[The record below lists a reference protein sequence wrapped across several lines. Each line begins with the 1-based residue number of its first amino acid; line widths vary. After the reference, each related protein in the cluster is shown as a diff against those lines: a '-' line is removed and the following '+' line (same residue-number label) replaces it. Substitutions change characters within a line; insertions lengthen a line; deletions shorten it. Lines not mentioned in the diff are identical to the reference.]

1 MINLRKTLL
10 YTLIPASFAC
20 GLSTELIKATGE
32 ETATSGTYSTSTYEV
47 SIPIGVG
54 FDEYNKGTIEI
65 SGKVNAKHQLNIS
78 ISSTNLFNL
87 KKGEY
92 TIPYTITDDDVDNT
106 IVSQNTSWSFPS
118 NDSDDTVIGKDN
130 TFTKTLSMSTEGGT
144 RSNGDYTDQLVFTF
158 TDKQYYELNVIGHVT
173 TDTGDSSISTDALKF
188 DLLVGNEL
196 YKEQDGYDRYAAAG
210 TTYKVNNISV
220 SDDYIYQGEA
230 SYTGTITGDTNVD
243 INIAK
248 KVIDIYFS
256 ANGGN
261 FDDGTTNKTVSA
273 EVGKPY
279 SNYFPSVTKEG
290 YIFVGWY
297 TDPSTGTKV
306 NGTDIV
312 KNNQSLYAHWATGA
326 KLQNGESFNNNIP
339 NTATKVVFT
348 TDKAP
353 SGVQTTNLSSDGGS
367 SIVGWLDGT
376 TYYVSTQDTSKA
388 IVFNEDSSKMFNNK
402 TNLTEIDFN
411 DVVDTSNVTNMY
423 YMFQYCTSLEKLD
436 LSSFDTTKVTN
447 MEAMFDHCTSLEYLD
462 LRSFDTSNVT
472 NMRMMLSANSNLE
485 AILVGDNFSTANVVD
500 GDTVDT
506 RNSLFMLSYDPK
518 LPNYTV
524 KDYEGNQDKT
534 YAKSVRDNGYL
545 YVNGKTVTFDANGGT
560 LTKNDGTATDLN
572 KVNFYVESGV
582 SYSTYLKYSDYCS
595 ETELPVASSKDKVF
609 IGWYTEKTGGTQV
622 TTSDSTTTDV
632 IYYAHYKSYMLNE
645 GAKVNSAIPLS
656 ATKVVFTTYDQ
667 IPGDKTQLTDLS
679 TLQDESVV
687 GWLSGDTYYIST
699 VDENQ
704 PVIFN
709 EDSSRMFASGSLATA
724 SRFTEIIFG
733 ENVDTSKVKDFSSMF
748 EMCSNLTSLDVSNF
762 DTSSATDTSMMFYGN
777 SNLET
782 LTLSS
787 KFDTSNV
794 TNMYCMF
801 ALDSKLQEL
810 DLSGFNTSK
819 VTNMSGMFSLD
830 TELTRIYASSTFD
843 VTNVKESS
851 GMFRGCAKLD
861 NFDSKQIDKVK
872 AISIAR
878 GGYLYLDIVTV
889 KFDLN
894 TDDATCGTS
903 TKYVEKGQ
911 TYGELPTASHKEYDF
926 VGWYTAASG
935 GEQVTEETDVTA
947 EVGETVTL
955 YAHWKTYTLITGNEF
970 LTVYNQ
976 YNLSYGIDTIIFTD
990 QEIPSDCRN
999 YRAVSSSGEPSVWVY
1014 INTSGSSY
1022 SHTLY
1027 VTTQNSNKKVVFNE
1041 KSNDMFN
1048 FAQIWGDKYLSSIV
1062 FDNVDTS
1069 KVKDMAAMFRS
1080 CKMETLDLRNFDFSS
1095 VTRTWGMFLYCDN
1108 LKNIYVSS
1116 LIDASKITEDT
1127 LMFKES
1133 ENLPNYKIYAWGIDK
1148 AVSTRDGGYLYV
1160 NPHTVTFNVNSSDAS
1175 VDTTSMIVEEGYT
1188 YGSSY
1193 QSLPTPT
1200 TTSTKYV
1207 FGGWYTEATG
1217 GTLVTDETIFNGD
1230 SDITLYAHW
1239 NSYLVEG
1246 SKFSEKIPD
1255 TATSIVFTDATAT
1268 TTEFTDLSIAKDNS
1282 VVGWLDGTTYYVS
1295 TQNKGQ
1301 KVVFNPNSS
1310 SMFSEQSKITS
1321 IQLNNVDTSNVTDM
1335 HNMFYGC
1342 NNLESIDLSNLDTS
1356 KVTDMSKM
1364 FYDCQKL
1371 QSLDFSNLDTSSVT
1385 TMEAMFYECD
1395 ALTSL
1400 DLSKLNTSSVT
1411 NMSEIFANCKN
1422 LTELTINGIDTS
1434 KVTDMSSMFSGCKNL
1449 TTIDISKLDTSS
1461 LTTMEYMFDGC
1472 SSLESLDLSKLNT
1485 SSVTSMKGMFRN
1497 ASKLTSLNVSKLN
1510 TTKVTDMSYMFSGC
1524 SSLTS
1529 VDVSNFNT
1537 SLVTTMES
1545 MFEGCS
1551 SLTTLDLTNFDTS
1564 KVTNFGSM
1572 FLDDTKLSKI
1582 YVSSNFTVS
1591 DSATSDGMFT
1601 NCTELPHFDSS
1612 ITNAKKAM
1620 AYGAGGYL
1628 YVDAR
1633 IVSFNTNG
1641 VDCDKPSDWTVEKNY
1656 SYSKYGTLPT
1666 LPLQSDKSF
1675 EGWYTSASGGDKVTD
1690 DTVYTSDSNTTLYAH
1705 WVDLT
1710 YTLLTGEEFNQKI
1723 PTGTES
1729 IVFTNSTSIPDTA
1742 IDVSKTHDQSVLGYL
1757 EGTTFYISASK
1768 AEQDILFNEDS
1779 SKMFAGLTNLKTVTF
1794 NNIDTSKVKNMAEMF
1809 KGCTSIES
1817 IDVSNV
1823 AAYSV
1828 TSMESMFEGCTSLNN
1843 INFGKM
1849 GEGNLKFLTEEVT
1862 TMKAMFKG
1870 CTSLENIDIHVIC
1883 ADEVTTME
1891 DMFADCSNLKQV
1903 IFVDEDTY
1911 ETYFHTIKI
1920 KNMMGMFKNCTS
1932 LETLDLG
1939 DISTDSVTNMSNMFS
1954 GDINLSCISVPSRFT
1969 VGNVTES
1976 TNMFAD
1982 CSKLPN
1988 FDANV
1993 VDKTNAKSASDGGY
2007 LYYSPYTLKFDAN
2020 GGTCSTSSKI
2030 VEENKKYGTLPTPT
2044 RDGYAFVGWYTA
2056 KEYGSKVTKN
2066 DTFNTGYFDDDDYTL
2081 YALWG
2086 LNYQLVEGDDFNELI
2101 PVTDTTEGT
2110 TAPTSIVF
2118 TTSAQIPTG
2127 YSIENGELTDFSV
2140 LGNGSVVGW
2149 QVDSTYYISTTEAN
2163 QDVIFNA
2170 NSSYMFRSLGV
2181 ETITLNHID
2190 TSYVENMAMMF
2201 TGCTNLTNLTLPDH
2215 FVTSN
2220 VTNIMGMFAQ
2230 CKSIESL
2237 DLSKFDTSNVKY
2249 MAMMFRECTALKTLN
2264 VSSFN
2269 TTSIVDDSDD
2279 KYSYGLMGMF
2289 FGCSSLT
2296 SLDIRSFDTTSV
2308 KNMYYM
2314 FAGCENLETLTL
2326 SNTFNTSN
2334 VTTMSAMFAGCKKLT
2349 NIDLSSFNTSNVTD
2363 MEYMF
2368 AECEKLTNITFG
2380 ENFDTSNVTTMEGM
2394 FSNCSSLTSLDLSKI
2409 HTSKVENFSDM
2420 FAGCTN
2426 LSSITFGNGFVTSSA
2441 KNMSSMFE
2449 NCTSLTTLELEN
2461 FITTSVTD
2469 MSEMFKGD
2477 SALKDIYVSSSNF
2490 RTSTVT
2496 SSTDMFVGCTSLP
2509 NFDETKVDVSM
2520 AKSVS
2525 KGGYLQFDLV
2535 TVVFNPNGGLIK
2547 EGSFSTKKVEINQ
2560 KIGALAEVDEREGY
2574 TFRGWY
2580 TADGHPV
2587 TEDTMI
2593 WNLLYDDNYTVYA
2606 QWGSSYELKTGY
2618 EFEQLIP
2625 ITSESKGTTGVTSI
2639 VFTDAKAAEGTTLTD
2654 VSASNNETV
2663 VAWQEGTTWYVST
2676 QKEGQNMIF
2685 NESASYMFA
2694 NTEIESITFNNIDT
2708 SHVKNMSEMFSDCS
2722 SLKTIDLSK
2731 FNTSNVT
2738 DMYYMFGDCE
2748 NLESI
2753 NLSGINTTN
2762 VKDMEYM
2769 FYNCKKLATLDLSGL
2784 DTSNLTSMY
2793 YMFGNCESL
2802 ENINLSGFNTAK
2814 VEDMDCLFYN
2824 CKKLTTLD
2832 LSSFD
2837 MSKVPAEYVEDF
2849 FENCEALTTVYV
2861 RSEDEKTKLSN
2872 SQMTGVG
2879 SNVSFIVGTPSEA
2892 ASLID
2897 LETDAND
2904 VDVET
2909 DDNEVVI
2916 DEVVDDVSKTTDDAS
2931 SSDVVEDETT
2941 DDTVPSDITTD
2952 DSTNEQDSTSTDTAE
2967 ESNTENSNESS
2978 EDLTEE
2984 LN

>member
-622 TTSDSTTTDV
+622 ATSDSTTTDV

-645 GAKVNSAIPLS
+645 GAKVNRAIPLS

-861 NFDSKQIDKVK
+861 NFDSKQIDKAK

-894 TDDATCGTS
+894 ADGATCGTS

-1027 VTTQNSNKKVVFNE
+1027 VTTQNSNRKVVFNE

-1048 FAQIWGDKYLSSIV
+1048 CSLSSRSNISDIQ
-1062 FDNVDTS
+1062 FNHVDTS

-1095 VTRTWGMFLYCDN
+1095 VTRTWGMFLYCNN

-1371 QSLDFSNLDTSSVT
+1371 QSLDLSKLDTSSVT

-1485 SSVTSMKGMFRN
+1485 SFVTSMKGMFRK
-1497 ASKLTSLNVSKLN
+1497 ASKLAVLNVSKLN

-1675 EGWYTSASGGDKVTD
+1675 EGWYTSASGGDKVTG
-1690 DTVYTSDSNTTLYAH
+1690 DTIYTSDSNTTLYAH

-1742 IDVSKTHDQSVLGYL
+1742 IDVSKTQDQSVLGYQ

-1768 AEQDILFNEDS
+1768 SGQDILFNEDS
-1779 SKMFAGLTNLKTVTF
+1779 SKMFASLTNLKTVTF

-1828 TSMESMFEGCTSLNN
+1828 TSMESMFEGCTSLTN

-1969 VGNVTES
+1969 VENVTES

-1993 VDKTNAKSASDGGY
+1993 VDKTNAKSASEGGY

-2056 KEYGSKVTKN
+2056 KEYGSKVTEN

-2110 TAPTSIVF
+2110 TAPTSIEF

-2269 TTSIVDDSDD
+2269 TTSIVDDSAD

-2349 NIDLSSFNTSNVTD
+2349 SLDLSSFNTSNVTD
-2363 MEYMF
+2363 MY
-2368 AECEKLTNITFG
+2368 
-2380 ENFDTSNVTTMEGM
+2380 
-2394 FSNCSSLTSLDLSKI
+2394 
-2409 HTSKVENFSDM
+2409 
-2420 FAGCTN
+2420 
-2426 LSSITFGNGFVTSSA
+2426 
-2441 KNMSSMFE
+2441 
-2449 NCTSLTTLELEN
+2449 
-2461 FITTSVTD
+2461 
-2469 MSEMFKGD
+2469 
-2477 SALKDIYVSSSNF
+2477 
-2490 RTSTVT
+2490 
-2496 SSTDMFVGCTSLP
+2496 
-2509 NFDETKVDVSM
+2509 
-2520 AKSVS
+2520 
-2525 KGGYLQFDLV
+2525 YL
-2535 TVVFNPNGGLIK
+2535 
-2547 EGSFSTKKVEINQ
+2547 
-2560 KIGALAEVDEREGY
+2560 
-2574 TFRGWY
+2574 
-2580 TADGHPV
+2580 
-2587 TEDTMI
+2587 
-2593 WNLLYDDNYTVYA
+2593 
-2606 QWGSSYELKTGY
+2606 
-2618 EFEQLIP
+2618 
-2625 ITSESKGTTGVTSI
+2625 
-2639 VFTDAKAAEGTTLTD
+2639 
-2654 VSASNNETV
+2654 
-2663 VAWQEGTTWYVST
+2663 
-2676 QKEGQNMIF
+2676 
-2685 NESASYMFA
+2685 
-2694 NTEIESITFNNIDT
+2694 
-2708 SHVKNMSEMFSDCS
+2708 
-2722 SLKTIDLSK
+2722 
-2731 FNTSNVT
+2731 
-2738 DMYYMFGDCE
+2738 FGDCE
-2748 NLESI
+2748 NLESV

-2769 FYNCKKLATLDLSGL
+2769 FYNCKNLA
-2784 DTSNLTSMY
+2784 
-2793 YMFGNCESL
+2793 
-2802 ENINLSGFNTAK
+2802 
-2814 VEDMDCLFYN
+2814 
-2824 CKKLTTLD
+2824 TLD

-2849 FENCEALTTVYV
+2849 FGNCEALTTVYV

-2879 SNVSFIVGTPSEA
+2879 SNVSFIVGVPSEA
-2892 ASLID
+2892 TSLID
-2897 LETDAND
+2897 LETNPND
-2904 VDVET
+2904 VDVEP
-2909 DDNEVVI
+2909 DDSEVVT
-2916 DEVVDDVSKTTDDAS
+2916 DEVVDDASKTTDDES

-2952 DSTNEQDSTSTDTAE
+2952 DSTDEQDSTSTDTAE